1 MVDVFSLLAMVARSL
16 LEFKSLELRH
26 HPKVSANKVSLSLF
40 PTQSHKHTRTNG
52 ELLGGGDRLSG
63 NDFSVYNAVQVSL
76 LLFNSNNQLSNH
88 KDNFLQGRKLVTNIS
103 FPTTKKGS
111 LYLGNTLL
119 KSSVSDEGYE
129 KTQAQELIDGLHEC
143 AANGLLKEA
152 KSIHG
157 HILRCH
163 FTGDNLMVLLNHVM
177 HVYSKCSNFGLARLV
192 FNNMTQR
199 NVFSWTIMIEG
210 STNNGF
216 LHDGLKY
223 FSEMQKCGIQLDAFT
238 YSVILQL
245 CIGLNC
251 LDLGEMV
258 HARILITGFAS
269 HVFVSTSLLN
279 MYAKLGDVEE
289 SLKVFDSMNEHN
301 EVSWNAM
308 ISGFTANGL
317 YLEAFNHFLMMMEH
331 RYAPDMYSII
341 SVLKAVGM
349 LGDAGKGKQ
358 VHNYASNLGLDSNV
372 RVGTALIDMYA
383 KCGALS
389 DAQSVF
395 YSNFSNCGLN
405 MPWNA
410 MIGAYSLCNY
420 SQEAVQLYSE
430 MCWNN
435 IKSDVYTYCSVLDAI
450 ASLKCSHFL
459 KQVHGKVL
467 KSRYDLMDLSVENAI
482 ADAYSNCTSL
492 GDVRKVFDTMK
503 DRDLVSWT
511 TLVGAYSR
519 CSDWEEALVIFSQMR
534 EEGFLP
540 NHITFS
546 TILDA
551 CVGLCSLELGEQLHG
566 LVYKLRL
573 DTDNCINSALV
584 DMYAKCGSITVA
596 RKVFDCISTP
606 DVVSW
611 TAIISGY
618 AQHGSA
624 ADALQLFRKMEKLNV
639 KATAVTLLCVL
650 FACSHAGMVE
660 EGLDYFWSMEDKYG
674 LEPEMEHYAC
684 IVDLLGRVG
693 RLNEAFEFIKA
704 MPIKPDE
711 MVWQT
716 LLAASRIHGNINLG
730 EIAAKNILLMQPNYS
745 APYVLLSN
753 MYTEKGSFRYGL
765 QLRKMMKQQGIAK
778 EPGYSC
784 ISLKGRVHR
793 FYARDQEHP
802 EKDDIYLKLAELRKM
817 IKAFGYV
824 PDTKCAL

>member
-1 MVDVFSLLAMVARSL
+1 MVDVFPLLAMKACSL
-16 LEFKSLELRH
+16 LEFKYL
-26 HPKVSANKVSLSLF
+26 
-40 PTQSHKHTRTNG
+40 KHRNHC
-52 ELLGGGDRLSG
+52 RLST
-63 NDFSVYNAVQVSL
+63 N
-76 LLFNSNNQLSNH
+76 
-88 KDNFLQGRKLVTNIS
+88 KGRKLVTNIS
-103 FPTTKKGS
+103 FPATPKGR

-119 KSSVSDEGYE
+119 KFSVSSESYQ
-129 KTQAQELIDGLHEC
+129 KTEVQELIDGLHEC

-157 HILRCH
+157 HILRCS
-163 FTGDNLMVLLNHVM
+163 FTGDNLLVLLNHVM
-177 HVYSKCSNFGLARLV
+177 HVYSKCSDFGLARLL
-192 FNNMTQR
+192 FNNMTEK

-223 FSEMQKCGIQLDAFT
+223 FSEMQECGLQLDAFA

-258 HARILITGFAS
+258 HARILVTGFAS

-279 MYAKLGDVEE
+279 MYAKLGEVEE
-289 SLKVFDSMNEHN
+289 SLRVFDSMNEYN

-317 YLEAFNHFLMMMEH
+317 YLEAFNHFLMMIEH
-331 RYAPDMYSII
+331 RYTPDMYSII
-341 SVLKAVGM
+341 GVLKAVGM

-358 VHNYASNLGLDSNV
+358 VHNCASNLGLDSNV
-372 RVGTALIDMYA
+372 HVGTALIDMFA

-410 MIGAYSLCNY
+410 MIGAYSHCNY

-435 IKSDVYTYCSVLDAI
+435 IRSDVYTYCSVLDAI

-467 KSRYDLMDLSVENAI
+467 KSGYVLMDLSIENAI

-492 GDVRKVFDTMK
+492 EDVRKVFDTMK
-503 DRDLVSWT
+503 ERDLVSWT

-519 CSDWEEALVIFSQMR
+519 CSHWEGALAIFSQMR
-534 EEGFLP
+534 GEGFLP
-540 NHITFS
+540 NHVTLS

-551 CVGLCSLELGEQLHG
+551 CAGLGSLELGEQLHG
-566 LVYKLRL
+566 LVYKLSL
-573 DTDNCINSALV
+573 DADNCVNSALV
-584 DMYAKCGSITVA
+584 DMYAKCGSIMVA

-624 ADALQLFRKMEKLNV
+624 AEALQLFKKMEMLNV
-639 KATAVTLLCVL
+639 RATAVTLLCVL

-660 EGLDYFWSMEDKYG
+660 EGLEYFWSMEDKYG

-716 LLAASRIHGNINLG
+716 LLAASRIHGNIDLG
-730 EIAAKNILLMQPNYS
+730 EIAAKNILSMQPKYS
-745 APYVLLSN
+745 AAYVLLSN
-753 MYTEKGSFRYGL
+753 MYTETGSFRHGL
-765 QLRKMMKQQGIAK
+765 QLRKMMKQQGIEK

-784 ISLKGRVHR
+784 ISLKGTVHR
-793 FYARDQEHP
+793 FYAGDQEHP
-802 EKDDIYLKLAELRKM
+802 QKDDIYLKLAELRKM

-824 PDTKCAL
+824 PDTKCALRGED